1 MGCGGFGVGRHL
13 GSGPRHPHLL
23 SPPHRRVD
31 PHTVRD
37 GLLGETISKEAIQ
50 LTGKIER
57 TILADGRMVG
67 IQLAVVAKTV
77 MDCAELILL
86 PGSSG
91 GPDTAPEIKRN
102 ANGEHTVELPL
113 RPPNPRHRQ
122 SSTDLSLAIEVTLS
136 LSSYNIEAL

>member
-1 MGCGGFGVGRHL
+1 LFLGDVLRLGRCYGSRYGLWWVGVGRHL

-50 LTGKIER
+50 LT
-57 TILADGRMVG
+57 
-67 IQLAVVAKTV
+67 
-77 MDCAELILL
+77 DCAELILL

-122 SSTDLSLAIEVTLS
+122 SSADLSLAIEVTLS